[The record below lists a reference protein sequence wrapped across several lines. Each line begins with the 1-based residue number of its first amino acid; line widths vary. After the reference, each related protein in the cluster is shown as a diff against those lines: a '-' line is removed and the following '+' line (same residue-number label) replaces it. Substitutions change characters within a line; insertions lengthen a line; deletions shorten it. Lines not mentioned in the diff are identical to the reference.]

1 MKKLVFF
8 TLFLI
13 SLGLFAQS
21 KTDLQGA
28 YLLEKDGVKKLWIFV
43 DGYSSLTE
51 YTESEYIQS
60 KGGPFIITGNS
71 LTITLEFNDKNP
83 ETVGD
88 YISYP
93 IQWHENYFMDELG
106 NKWIKQ
112 TPISQELDGAW
123 KITARKQNGEMREI
137 HQTGERKTIKLLVD
151 GYFQWFAIDPS
162 QKSFSGTGGGL
173 YFFKKDVYTEKI
185 HFFSRDNARVG
196 TSLEF
201 EGEIQNGKWHHSG
214 LSSKGELIYE
224 IWTKIN

>member
-13 SLGLFAQS
+13 SLGLFAQN

-28 YLLEKDGVKKLWIFV
+28 YLLEKDGVKKLWLFV

-51 YTESEYIQS
+51 FTETEYMKTQ
-60 KGGPFIITGNS
+60 GGPFKTTDNS
-71 LTITLEFNDKNP
+71 MTITIEFNDKNP
-83 ETVGD
+83 ETVGG
-88 YISYP
+88 YVSYP
-93 IQWHENYFMDELG
+93 ITWEENYFMDELG
-106 NKWIKQ
+106 NKWMKQ
-112 TPISQELDGAW
+112 TPISQDLDGAW

-162 QKSFSGTGGGL
+162 QKSFSGTGGGS
-173 YFFKKDVYTEKI
+173 YFFKNGVYTEKI
-185 HFFSRDNARVG
+185 QFFSRDNSRIGA
-196 TSLEF
+196 TLEF

-214 LSSKGELIYE
+214 LSSKGEPIHE